1 MPREAEPSL
10 NEKTFVSQAL
20 QENVR
25 LDNRAFDEYRPIELS
40 FGDEYGTAE
49 VKLGKTRY
57 VPPGPISSVYRESNV
72 YTCAAES
79 WPRPRPKS
87 QCPTLTDPLT
97 ASSPSSPS

>member
-49 VKLGKTRY
+49 VRLGKTRY
-57 VPPGPISSVYRESNV
+57 AITNYHFFYG
-72 YTCAAES
+72 
-79 WPRPRPKS
+79 
-87 QCPTLTDPLT
+87 LF
-97 ASSPSSPS
+97 

>member
-10 NEKTFVSQAL
+10 NEKQFVTQAL
-20 QENVR
+20 QEHLR

-57 VPPGPISSVYRESNV
+57 AYTILRLHIYELIRQTNATCLPES
-72 YTCAAES
+72 
-79 WPRPRPKS
+79 
-87 QCPTLTDPLT
+87 
-97 ASSPSSPS
+97 

>member
-49 VKLGKTRY
+49 VKFGKTRY
-57 VPPGPISSVYRESNV
+57 VVIIY
-72 YTCAAES
+72 
-79 WPRPRPKS
+79 
-87 QCPTLTDPLT
+87 L
-97 ASSPSSPS
+97 